1 MVIFSPNHPMV
12 QQNKRS
18 ASCQN
23 RTPEEGNEQF
33 ERFLDRND
41 YFFPT
46 YWNILFFIQSK
57 SWALLW
63 ANYNSDIKD
72 EHSTCMYK
80 ITLIIY
86 KGCSSMTKSKV
97 IFFFFCKGTDSTY
110 FRHYGPYYFCCSY

>member
-1 MVIFSPNHPMV
+1 MSSLRDSWIEMII
-12 QQNKRS
+12 
-18 ASCQN
+18 
-23 RTPEEGNEQF
+23 
-33 ERFLDRND
+33 
-41 YFFPT
+41 FFPT
-46 YWNILFFIQSK
+46 YWNILFLIQSK

-97 IFFFFCKGTDSTY
+97 MYIFFFCKGTDSTY
-110 FRHYGPYYFCCSY
+110 FRHYGPYSVAAIETLLV

>member
-1 MVIFSPNHPMV
+1 MSSLRDSWIEMII
-12 QQNKRS
+12 
-18 ASCQN
+18 
-23 RTPEEGNEQF
+23 
-33 ERFLDRND
+33 
-41 YFFPT
+41 FFPT
-46 YWNILFFIQSK
+46 YWNILFLIQSK

-97 IFFFFCKGTDSTY
+97 IFFFFFVKGQTVHILGIMDLILLQLLKLY
-110 FRHYGPYYFCCSY
+110 